1 LTPSHADNKRPTSRF
16 GFEMPKV
23 SQLHRD
29 SRRRQILDAALA
41 CFSDDGF
48 HQTGMAEIVRRSGLS
63 RGAVYGYFASK
74 DDIIEAIADDR
85 HQHEAALNEVAQQTS
100 DPVEGLHRLVRSY
113 AEWLK
118 DPAGVPARR
127 VGVHGWAEALRSDRI
142 KALIVAGVDSPR
154 TTITLLVERAQRSGQ
169 ISNELSADAIARS
182 FIALFQGFVLQAT
195 WGSNIDIEACVAVVD
210 HMLLGLRPSDGC
222 TGGHIDAVS

>member
-1 LTPSHADNKRPTSRF
+1 
-16 GFEMPKV
+16 MPKV

-29 SRRRQILDAALA
+29 SRRQQILEAALA

-85 HQHEAALNEVAQQTS
+85 HQREAILNEVAKQAT
-100 DPVEGLHRLVRSY
+100 DPVEGLHQMVRFH
-113 AEWLK
+113 AAWLN
-118 DPAGVPARR
+118 DPTGVAARR
-127 VGVHGWAEALRSDRI
+127 VGVHGWAEALRNDRI
-142 KALIVAGVDSPR
+142 KALIVAGIDGPR
-154 TTITLLVERAQRSGQ
+154 ATISLLAERAQRSGQ
-169 ISNELSADAIARS
+169 ISNELSPDAIARS

-195 WGSNIDIEACVAVVD
+195 WGSDIDIDACVAVVD
-210 HMLLGLRPSDGC
+210 RMLQGLRLSESRNGYNP
-222 TGGHIDAVS
+222 DAAT